1 MFCGVPFS
9 FRAVLREARTSEGD
23 GQATSGRLGYLARM
37 TDRKQVLPTVDALR
51 GVAATIARDHGYRLV
66 VLFGSMARREPAP
79 RDVDLGIVGR
89 PGADLDVLGAATR
102 FIELLGTSAIDVVDL
117 RRANPVLL
125 MTVARDG
132 VPLFDATG
140 SEFHEFSSLAMRRYA
155 DTKKFRDLV
164 RDDLRE
170 YGRRGPA

>member
-1 MFCGVPFS
+1 MTNRRTDTPTEAS
-9 FRAVLREARTSEGD
+9 LRD
-23 GQATSGRLGYLARM
+23 
-37 TDRKQVLPTVDALR
+37 
-51 GVAATIARDHGYRLV
+51 VAGTIATERGYRLV
-66 VLFGSMARREPAP
+66 VLFGSTARREPTS
-79 RDVDLGIVGR
+79 RDIDLGIIG
-89 PGADLDVLGAATR
+89 PAETELDVLEATTA
-102 FIELLGTSAIDVVDL
+102 FIRSLGTSAVDIVDL

-140 SEFHEFSSLAMRRYA
+140 SAFSEFSSLAMRRYA

-170 YGRRGPA
+170 YARRPDPA